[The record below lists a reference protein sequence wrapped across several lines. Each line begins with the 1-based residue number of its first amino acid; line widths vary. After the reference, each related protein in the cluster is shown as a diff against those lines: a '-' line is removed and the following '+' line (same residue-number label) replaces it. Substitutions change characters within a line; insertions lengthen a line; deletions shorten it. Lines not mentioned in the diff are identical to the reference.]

1 MTQRAANTPD
11 NPWGSGSDNS
21 TPISFDAVLGEPALL
36 GRAALD
42 ALEQPLI
49 VVDAQGAVQ
58 TANRAWRRF
67 RRELGQPADAFIG
80 RSFAEMCLQ
89 DAAANEGANREDAA
103 TLYAGLVGV
112 LSNRLARCSLEL
124 AYPGRWFSVTITP
137 LPDAAGA
144 VIAYFEITQHKDHAA
159 RVEHLA
165 NHDPLTGLFNRRF
178 FSLEAEKTLALAR
191 REEGGFALLYL
202 DLDRFKG
209 VNDGFG
215 HVFATRSYARSQR
228 G

>member
-1 MTQRAANTPD
+1 MTQRVVNTPNHRWD
-11 NPWGSGSDNS
+11 SGSDNPTS
-21 TPISFDAVLGEPALL
+21 ISLDADAVLGESALL
-36 GRAALD
+36 SRAAD
-42 ALEQPLI
+42 ALEQPL
-49 VVDAQGAVQ
+49 VVLDKQGTLRA
-58 TANRAWRRF
+58 TNPAWRRF
-67 RRELGQPADAFIG
+67 RRELGQPADVFIG

-103 TLYAGLVGV
+103 TLYAGLVAV

-144 VIAYFEITQHKDHAA
+144 VVAYFEITQHKDYAA

-178 FSLEAEKTLALAR
+178 YPSDGSTLVDLLSQADRMMYQAKRVDDLSRDVEGAEAAAK
-191 REEGGFALLYL
+191 
-202 DLDRFKG
+202 
-209 VNDGFG
+209 
-215 HVFATRSYARSQR
+215 SQ
-228 G
+228 GEL